1 MNWKKT
7 GKEYWKAVDNT
18 MENVSP
24 ETNTAITITG
34 VAIVGYMIASL
45 SYFAVKGAKHFLK

>member
-7 GKEYWKAVDNT
+7 GKEYFKAVDNT
-18 MENVSP
+18 LENVSP
-24 ETNTAITITG
+24 ETNAAITITG
-34 VAIVGYMIASL
+34 VVVVGYLAASL